1 MKSKNPATAAQG
13 KPAAKPEA
21 RPRTEQPRG
30 TTNKTKAKRATKSD
44 AVIALLSRPRGATI
58 DDMMKAT
65 GWQAHSV
72 RGFLAG
78 TVKKKRGLAV
88 TSEAGDKDR
97 IYRIA
102 LETQ

>member
-1 MKSKNPATAAQG
+1 MNSKNPATTAQG
-13 KPAAKPEA
+13 KPAAKPEMKQRA
-21 RPRTEQPRG
+21 AKPQGSAE
-30 TTNKTKAKRATKSD
+30 KTKRATKSD
-44 AVIALLSRPRGATI
+44 AAIALLSRPRGATI
-58 DDMMKAT
+58 DDMMKVT

-88 TSEAGDKDR
+88 ASEAGDKDR

-102 LETQ
+102 SETQ